1 MSIVSRVIDG
11 DAEERES
18 ALVAFVAERALHYGP
33 SSNAS
38 RTIARLGLEM
48 GLKTVDASRIIQ
60 KGEALADSV
69 RGTDIEKAI
78 RKGDVAAATA
88 MLARIA
94 EAPTSTPVPERTAQK
109 ENETRK
115 NGTATKVRET
125 VSTSLQAVTIT
136 IGGTSVM
143 FAFTMYNLLPL
154 AGTVAVIAGL
164 VCFFTGAPHALRTFI
179 VGLVML
185 AVYLIVGAIFSK
197 VMEPGGKKRS

>member
-115 NGTATKVRET
+115 K
-125 VSTSLQAVTIT
+125 
-136 IGGTSVM
+136 
-143 FAFTMYNLLPL
+143 
-154 AGTVAVIAGL
+154 
-164 VCFFTGAPHALRTFI
+164 
-179 VGLVML
+179 
-185 AVYLIVGAIFSK
+185 
-197 VMEPGGKKRS
+197 